1 MCYAFLSIT
10 LVHGNTFIV
19 SQRVK
24 LGILVDKHW
33 KDENIALKKKEIVK
47 LYCVLF
53 NNERQNFCI

>member
-33 KDENIALKKKEIVK
+33 KDENIALKKRNCETILCSV
-47 LYCVLF
+47 
-53 NNERQNFCI
+53 